1 MEVALLPSLG
11 MLTLRPKFGSNTRS
25 IVFAVMSSDAVLAA
39 LTGTAGVGRAGDLV
53 APEVVRVPSSVGA
66 LFPHGGPLA
75 GSVLA
80 CEGPAAW
87 SLAADVVAPSVAA
100 GTWMLIIDVATTHAC
115 TVEPEALSEAGV
127 PLERVVRI
135 TADAAGSVHVVDL
148 VIAGLEGF
156 GVVLLVDPGSLTG
169 AAERRLRR
177 RLVDRGAM
185 VVVVRPHQLGRRV
198 ARGAAADAVMSTSI
212 VGVDGIGEGWGR
224 LTSRR
229 VMVSASGRRLH
240 GGRHVEI
247 SLPDESTAGVSA
259 PDALP

>member
-1 MEVALLPSLG
+1 MG
-11 MLTLRPKFGSNTRS
+11 
-25 IVFAVMSSDAVLAA
+25 SDAVLTA

-66 LFPHGGPLA
+66 LFPHGGPVA

-87 SLAADVVAPSVAA
+87 SLAAAVVAPSVAA
-100 GTWMLIIDVATTHAC
+100 GTWMLIVDVATAHAC

-127 PLERVVRI
+127 PLERVVRV
-135 TADAAGSVHVVDL
+135 TTDAAGSVHVVDL

-198 ARGAAADAVMSTSI
+198 TRGAAADAVMSTSV

-247 SLPDESTAGVSA
+247 SLPDESTGGVSA
-259 PDALP
+259 PDTRP